1 VQILTQLERTFGW
14 ELDLIF
20 KMITISKKAGEHLLQ
35 LMEKDGLDPSKFNL
49 RVGVKGGGCSGLSY
63 VMDFDDHIDPTDEVV
78 NLDLGLKVLID
89 KKSLLYLFGT
99 ELNYSDG
106 LNGKG
111 FEWINP
117 NASRTCGCGESFSL

>member
-1 VQILTQLERTFGW
+1 MVSITEVALE
-14 ELDLIF
+14 
-20 KMITISKKAGEHLLQ
+20 KVIS
-35 LMEKDGLDPSKFNL
+35 LMMEEGLNPDTHNL

-63 VMDFDDHIDPTDEVV
+63 VMDFDDTITENDTVIDLEVIKIV
-78 NLDLGLKVLID
+78 INKL
-89 KKSLLYLFGT
+89 SLLYLAGT
-99 ELNYSDG
+99 VLDYQGG

>member
-1 VQILTQLERTFGW
+1 
-14 ELDLIF
+14 
-20 KMITISKKAGEHLLQ
+20 MITVSQNAKEHLLD
-35 LMEKDGLDPSKFNL
+35 LMKKENLSLETHSL

-63 VMDFDDHIDPTDEVV
+63 VMDFDDKIEPTDEVV
-78 NLDLGLKVLID
+78 LLPDGLKVIID

-111 FEWINP
+111 FEWVNP
-117 NASRTCGCGESFSL
+117 NASRTCGCGESFAL

>member
-1 VQILTQLERTFGW
+1 
-14 ELDLIF
+14 
-20 KMITISKKAGEHLLQ
+20 MIESNITPDSHH
-35 LMEKDGLDPSKFNL
+35 L

-63 VMDFDDHIDPTDEVV
+63 VMDFDDNVDVTDEIVEV
-78 NLDLGLKVLID
+78 DGGLKVVID
-89 KKSLLYLFGT
+89 RKSVLYLFGT

-111 FEWINP
+111 FQWENP

>member
-1 VQILTQLERTFGW
+1 MMDEG
-14 ELDLIF
+14 
-20 KMITISKKAGEHLLQ
+20 ITPDTH
-35 LMEKDGLDPSKFNL
+35 NL

-63 VMDFDDHIDPTDEVV
+63 VMDFDTDINDGDEVV
-78 NLDLGLKVLID
+78 DLEVIKVIIN
-89 KKSLLYLFGT
+89 KPSLLYLAGT
-99 ELNYSDG
+99 ILDYQGG

>member
-1 VQILTQLERTFGW
+1 MMEEG
-14 ELDLIF
+14 
-20 KMITISKKAGEHLLQ
+20 ITPDTH
-35 LMEKDGLDPSKFNL
+35 NL

-63 VMDFDDHIDPTDEVV
+63 VMDFDTEIDDTDEVV
-78 NLDLGLKVLID
+78 DLEVIKVVIN
-89 KKSLLYLFGT
+89 KPSLLYLVGT
-99 ELNYSDG
+99 VLDYQGG